1 MLLKNWKRSLRIL
14 SLISPI
20 FLVILFSSCFLFD
33 QNKHNQISSNADEQT
48 FTISEPSIN
57 LAQPLEI
64 SKEPR
69 DIIFCD
75 RIKEIVRRSKFAN
88 ARWGIIV
95 IALDNGR
102 VICSKDARKLF
113 NPASIQKLLT
123 SMVALDKLGGGF
135 QSKTSLYSKEKI
147 KEGILNADMVLYGR
161 GAPDLNEES
170 LKSLVSQLKQK
181 GLKNLKGDIIGDES
195 FFKGDNLG
203 DGWAWNTTQWH
214 YGAAASALSINRNQ
228 ITVSLQNGVPKTDSK
243 FVELSSNVK
252 PIEDVEAVG
261 IKRELGTNKIYVWG
275 NGKNLKARIAINNP
289 ALFAA
294 KMLKEQLQRKG
305 ITINGKA
312 KSIDWKSANAI
323 NTRNAIELASIKSS
337 SLAKNIRE
345 MNKYSINIH
354 AELILRTL
362 GKRFGYEILDEAPKT
377 KKLWGDD
384 LAGASVIKKW
394 LKDQNIA
401 SKKIR
406 IHDGSGLSRLNLVTP
421 EAIGR
426 ALIYA
431 AKSKFSNELKNSLP
445 VSGYSGTLRRR
456 LKNVSGKIL
465 GKTGS
470 MTYVKSLAG
479 YAKSNNGVI
488 AFVIVCNNATS
499 KADSVKTIDS
509 IASLLAGNE
518 TP

>member
-1 MLLKNWKRSLRIL
+1 
-14 SLISPI
+14 
-20 FLVILFSSCFLFD
+20 
-33 QNKHNQISSNADEQT
+33 
-48 FTISEPSIN
+48 
-57 LAQPLEI
+57 
-64 SKEPR
+64 
-69 DIIFCD
+69 
-75 RIKEIVRRSKFAN
+75 
-88 ARWGIIV
+88 
-95 IALDNGR
+95 
-102 VICSKDARKLF
+102 
-113 NPASIQKLLT
+113 
-123 SMVALDKLGGGF
+123 
-135 QSKTSLYSKEKI
+135 
-147 KEGILNADMVLYGR
+147 
-161 GAPDLNEES
+161 
-170 LKSLVSQLKQK
+170 
-181 GLKNLKGDIIGDES
+181 
-195 FFKGDNLG
+195 
-203 DGWAWNTTQWH
+203 
-214 YGAAASALSINRNQ
+214 
-228 ITVSLQNGVPKTDSK
+228 
-243 FVELSSNVK
+243 
-252 PIEDVEAVG
+252 
-261 IKRELGTNKIYVWG
+261 
-275 NGKNLKARIAINNP
+275 
-289 ALFAA
+289 
-294 KMLKEQLQRKG
+294 MLKEQLQRKG

-401 SKKIR
+401 SKEIR